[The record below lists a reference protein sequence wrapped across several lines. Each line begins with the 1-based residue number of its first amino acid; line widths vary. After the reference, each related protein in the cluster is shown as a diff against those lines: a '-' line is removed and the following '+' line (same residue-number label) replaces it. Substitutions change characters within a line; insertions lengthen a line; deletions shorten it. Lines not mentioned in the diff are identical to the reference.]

1 MMALVATTAVLAAQG
16 VPRRELIL
24 GGSRAVPFSLPYQ
37 ITLKIPYQGGWDHNC
52 GGTLIHPEWVAT
64 AAHCLDSTSPQD
76 YQVGIHRHSLAA
88 GTGEHDCA
96 ESITPKAIII
106 HEGYN
111 ATTIANDVALVQ
123 LPTAATCAGTKQ
135 TGDMVAHLDG
145 NGDASLLQDSEESY
159 VDGAQKGT
167 VSGWGAV
174 YEDANRAWKC
184 WDYPFSYY
192 FYNDDDL
199 SQYDQ
204 YDCFEN
210 ELYNQDVLNTLPNQ
224 TQYPDQ
230 LRWLPNVPVLSV
242 ATCTA
247 LLGEVLPS
255 TNMCGGFVEVGK
267 DSCQGDSGGPLVM
280 DSATNGL
287 TLVGIVSWG
296 YGCGRRNL
304 PGVYARVSGYLDWF
318 REKAPEVFDWQHTC
332 SESSDCP
339 SGQTCSFSSARSV
352 LFGLPQS
359 DVGNTDGV
367 CVPTGQ

>member
-1 MMALVATTAVLAAQG
+1 V
-16 VPRRELIL
+16 
-24 GGSRAVPFSLPYQ
+24 GGSEAVPFSLPYQ
-37 ITLKIPYQGGWDHNC
+37 ITLKVPYYQDGLVWDHNC

-64 AAHCLDSTSPQD
+64 AAHCIYSTSPQD
-76 YQVGIHRHSLAA
+76 YQIGIHRHSLAA
-88 GTGEHDCA
+88 GAGEHDCA
-96 ESITPKAIII
+96 EIITPKAIIP

-111 ATTIANDVALVQ
+111 ATTLANDVALVQ
-123 LPTAATCAGTKQ
+123 LTTAATCAGTKQ

-174 YEDANRAWKC
+174 YEDANTGAWKC
-184 WDYPFSYY
+184 WDYTYGSY
-192 FYNDDDL
+192 FYTYVDL
-199 SQYDQ
+199 SPYDA
-204 YDCFEN
+204 YDCTEN
-210 ELYNQDVLNTLPNQ
+210 EYDNQDAVNTLPNQ
-224 TQYPDQ
+224 MQYPDK

-242 ATCTA
+242 ATCTD
-247 LLGEVLPS
+247 LLGEALPS
-255 TNMCGGFVEVGK
+255 TNMCAGFVEGGK

-296 YGCGRRNL
+296 YGCARPNS

-352 LFGLPQS
+352 LFGAVQ
-359 DVGNTDGV
+359 TDEDITAGV